1 MLYKIENFKL
11 FKLPAYAVAQGG
23 SQSYLSYLQV
33 ELNQFPEIIWIII
46 PGEFD
51 AWILL

>member
-33 ELNQFPEIIWIII
+33 ELKRKINSPRLFE
-46 PGEFD
+46 
-51 AWILL
+51 L